1 MPDEFTSITVRPL
14 SGNLGAEIAG
24 VDLSQALTNAQFS
37 EIRDAFHRHSVIVF
51 RNQDID
57 PDDHLAF
64 ARRWGEI
71 NVNRFFTPVEGYPM
85 VAEVRKEPDQTHN
98 IGSGWHTDHSY
109 DVAPAL
115 GSILVAREVPD
126 FGGDTLFSSM
136 YMAYD
141 ALSPGLQKVLEG
153 LKAWH
158 SSRHVFGNAE
168 DSETNRTGRIGNAD
182 QADQDTLHPMV
193 ITHPSSGRKALYVN
207 PEFTAH
213 IDGWSQ
219 KESDALLGYL
229 YQHGA
234 NPHFT
239 CRLSWTEGALAMWDN
254 RATWHCA
261 LNDYPGQRRLM
272 HRITVEGEPLH

>member
-1 MPDEFTSITVRPL
+1 MSRDFKSISVNPL

-24 VDLSQALTNAQFS
+24 VDLSGALTNAQFS

-51 RNQDID
+51 RDQELD

-71 NVNRFFTPVEGYPM
+71 NVNRFFTPVEGHPM
-85 VAEVRKEPDQTHN
+85 VAEVRKEPDQTEN

-109 DVAPAL
+109 DTAPAL
-115 GSILVAREVPD
+115 GSILVARVVPE

-141 ALSPGLQKVLEG
+141 MLSPGLQKVLEG

-158 SSRHVFGNAE
+158 SSRHVFGPNAGA
-168 DSETNRTGRIGNAD
+168 ETSRTGRIGNPDKAT
-182 QADQDTLHPMV
+182 QDSLHPMV
-193 ITHPSSGRKALYVN
+193 ITHPGSGRKALYVN
-207 PEFTAH
+207 PEFTTH
-213 IDGWSQ
+213 IDGWSHE
-219 KESDALLGYL
+219 ESAALLGYL
-229 YQHGA
+229 FQHGA

-239 CRLSWTEGALAMWDN
+239 CRLSWAEGTLAMWDN

-272 HRITVEGEPLH
+272 HRITVEGEPL